1 MATTIIKSYDKSK
14 ENMMGEKMKEQAAL
28 GESQAIAHGDDS
40 AGSSLT
46 DTRTEVDRLFAIASK
61 SFESM
66 TENSQEFLRRS
77 RQTGGQ

>member
-1 MATTIIKSYDKSK
+1 MANLVIKSNGKSK
-14 ENMMGEKMKEQAAL
+14 EIPMNEKMKERAIL
-28 GESQAIAHGDDS
+28 GDTGAIASDDGS
-40 AGSSLT
+40 MTSSLT
-46 DTRTEVDRLFAIASK
+46 DTRTEIDRLFAIASK

>member
-1 MATTIIKSYDKSK
+1 MATATINSNGKSK
-14 ENMMGEKMKEQAAL
+14 EITLGEKMKVRAKL
-28 GESQAIAHGDDS
+28 GDSQAIAHGDDS

-66 TENSQEFLRRS
+66 TENSPEFLRRS